1 MLNLLIASALIF
13 LFLSGIF
20 GLFLAKKYVRK
31 ISCLSI
37 AYSSFLA
44 LIIILSAKNQNIKE
58 VTSIMITI
66 LIVFAINLLI
76 GIILAKNISDLSKK

>member
-1 MLNLLIASALIF
+1 MVNFIIYGSLIF

-37 AYSSFLA
+37 SYSSFLV
-44 LIIILSAKNQNIKE
+44 LVIILSQKNQNMKE
-58 VTSIMITI
+58 MVSIMITV
-66 LIVFAINLLI
+66 LVVFAINLMI
-76 GIILAKNISDLSKK
+76 GIVLAKNIADLSGK